1 MAKAEALTPLEF
13 WKIHEALLSHN
24 TTYSDLWYFLYH
36 APLKIGDV
44 LTLTY
49 ADIENGRIRADAKR
63 GTRALA
69 LNEAAL
75 SVITK
80 RRKRYPQDV
89 YLFQSHSNRVKAQP
103 KAITIIAFNA
113 ALRQAAAKVTTKN
126 VSSQSARKTRAMQLL
141 NQGADL
147 EFISV
152 MLNHHDAAYTRAWLG
167 GDEEKIKAA

>member
-13 WKIHEALLSHN
+13 WKIHEALLCHN

-36 APLKIGDV
+36 APLKIGEV
-44 LTLTY
+44 LSLTY
-49 ADIENGRIRADAKR
+49 GDIENGCIRADAER

-80 RRKRYPQDV
+80 RQKRYPEDI

-103 KAITIIAFNA
+103 KAITVIAFNA
-113 ALRQAAAKVTTKN
+113 ALRQAARNVTGKN

-141 NQGADL
+141 TQGADL
-147 EFISV
+147 EFVSV
-152 MLNHHDAAYTRAWLG
+152 LLNHHDAAYTRAWLG
-167 GDEEKIKAA
+167 TYGEKARAA